1 MRNGKMKKK
10 IKGLILHFFA
20 RAVVGKMLIFIIN
33 QWVLPA
39 DSSINVG
46 LNPVS
51 FLTSGTLGIP
61 GVCLLYGITFYQIL

>member
-1 MRNGKMKKK
+1 MKKRF
-10 IKGLILHFFA
+10 HS
-20 RAVVGKMLIFIIN
+20 LIFFFLVRATLGMFLIFFID
-33 QWVLPA
+33 QWVLSA

-61 GVCLLYGITFYQIL
+61 GVCLLYGITWYQIL